1 MVPEERWPFD
11 LVVEV
16 KEGLAEIRVRV
27 DHLETEAPR
36 TQGPRQDIRRL
47 DARLFQLML
56 AQIATL
62 ATAMGALVATLAA

>member
-16 KEGLAEIRVRV
+16 KEGLAEIRVRA
-27 DHLETEAPR
+27 DHLETELAEL
-36 TQGPRQDIRRL
+36 RQDIRRL

-62 ATAMGALVATLAA
+62 ATAMGALVATLAG